1 MDTNQ
6 YLLTVTFSA
15 PERKKVLDDPM
26 ASFEAAMAG
35 AFPDRRHIH
44 TVSNPRYATG
54 PDPYLGDALA
64 HLQDADIL
72 IQPCLISAGPEWAR
86 MKGMLPPDIPVGLPL
101 LNDEEDCLRCAE
113 ALLPTLP
120 KQAVVFMAHGSKH
133 PDAPDFAPTMEVAFA
148 ALGRPDIYFANLE
161 GANSLEGLLPRLREG
176 SVQLRPFLFHPR
188 LHRQRDLEQR
198 WVPALEQ
205 AGHRVDCRHAGLCAY
220 PEIQALYIAHAKGAH
235 QLGK

>member
-1 MDTNQ
+1 MDTNK

-15 PERKKVLDDPM
+15 PERKKALDDPM

-44 TVSNPRYATG
+44 TVSNPRFATG

-72 IQPCLISAGPEWAR
+72 IQPCLISAGPEWLRLKAA
-86 MKGMLPPDIPVGLPL
+86 LPAHVSLGLPL
-101 LNDEEDCLRCAE
+101 LNDENDCLRCAE
-113 ALLPTLP
+113 AILPTLP

-133 PDAPDFAPTMEVAFA
+133 PDAPDFAPTMELAFA
-148 ALGRPDIYFANLE
+148 SLGRPDVYFANLE

-205 AGHRVDCRHAGLCAY
+205 AGHTVDCRHAGLCAY
-220 PEIQALYIAHAKGAH
+220 PEIQTLYIAHAKGAH